1 MAGSSAVMKPTPI
14 LFELLSGRGTIG
26 AADGGGAGT
35 SHSISSPPPLAFGER
50 SPSSSKLGED
60 WLSYT
65 LDPCE
70 RSLMLTPTRM
80 LRQPRQRLNFLNI
93 RVPA

>member
-1 MAGSSAVMKPTPI
+1 MKPTPI
-14 LFELLSGRGTIG
+14 LSELRSGRGTIG
-26 AADGGGAGT
+26 AAGGGGAGT
-35 SHSISSPPPLAFGER
+35 SRSISSPPLAFGEG

-65 LDPCE
+65 LDPCQ
-70 RSLMLTPTRM
+70 RSLMLTPIRM